1 MELLFTLFI
10 SITSASVVKIC
21 LEMAAQIIK
30 QKK

>member
-10 SITSASVVKIC
+10 SITSASVIKFCID
-21 LEMAAQIIK
+21 MAAQMIK